1 MVDILR
7 GMPGGKALEASVNRL
22 AATARNGMEVLRQG
36 GLETGAQP
44 SPFAVV
50 ERSPMYRLRR
60 YYADSAPSGAEAD
73 RDTRPPILLVPPMM
87 VDANVFDV
95 TDEKGAVSVL
105 HRAGVDPWV
114 IDFGS
119 PDREEGGLE
128 RNLADHV
135 VAISQAID
143 QIVALRGRDVHLGGY
158 SQGGM
163 FCYQVA
169 AYRQSRSLASLVTFG
184 SPVDISSGLPLGA
197 PPALVNKGAE
207 FVADHVFNRFFL
219 PGWMAQRG
227 FEMLN
232 PVKAVRSRIEFA
244 LQLHDRAALLPR
256 EDQRRFLESDG
267 WVAYSG
273 PAVADLLKQFVV
285 HNRMLTGGFAIDGDA
300 VSLASIT
307 CPVLAFVG
315 TSDQI
320 GRPSAVRGILQAAP
334 AATVYEA
341 QVSAGHF
348 GLVVGSAAGS
358 VTYPTVAGWINWL
371 SGRGEL
377 PDNVTRMEPHDGED
391 APVNPLVA
399 GVAGLATVGFVTA
412 RDVIDAATGAAA
424 GASAV
429 AREVTRGL
437 PKLARL
443 GQLQAHTQVS
453 LGKLLAE
460 QAAKDPHGEL
470 FLYEDRVHT
479 KHAVNERIDRV
490 VSGLLQVGVRQGEH
504 VGVLMHT
511 RPSALV
517 TIAALSRLGAVSV
530 LLPPGTDYVAA
541 LRLGEATSVITDPE
555 HADEAAAVAERV
567 FVVGGGD
574 RRDRPGAARQNLAA
588 EVVDLEQV
596 DPDNVRIPRWYR
608 PDAGLGRDLAF
619 VMFSE
624 VGGRLRAK
632 RVTNGRWA
640 LSAFGTASATRLSE
654 RDTVYCL
661 TPLSHSSGLM
671 TSLGGALAGGSRIAL
686 TRDFDPAR
694 FMTEVQRYGVTV
706 VCYTWNLMRAVLDE
720 PGLEVPRYHPI
731 RAFIGSGMSA
741 ELARRVTEAFGARVV
756 EFYASTEGEIVL
768 AKVGGGKS
776 GAKGRRLPGS
786 AEVALVDYYFD
797 SGRFVENDDGFL
809 QEVQQGQAG
818 VLIGRADPDTT
829 QHDVLLRG
837 VFRPGDAWFSTGH
850 LFRQD
855 DDGDFWLVDDVRT
868 VTVTERGPVY
878 SIPVTDV
885 LEQLGQVDQAV
896 VYQVRGPGDG
906 APQVVAAVTLRPGGA
921 LTADQVTAAFAGRHE
936 QCPDAVHVVD
946 EVPLTSWYRPRQQ
959 ELEARGMPAPGP
971 SSWRLDPAQA
981 RYV

>member
-1 MVDILR
+1 MVDIL
-7 GMPGGKALEASVNRL
+7 GGLPGGKALGASVNRL
-22 AATARNGMEVLRQG
+22 RATARNGYEVLTHG
-36 GLETGAQP
+36 GLETGAKP

-60 YYADSAPSGAEAD
+60 YYADAAPAPAEDD
-73 RDTRPPILLVPPMM
+73 RPVILLVPPMM

-95 TDEKGAVSVL
+95 TAENGAVSVL
-105 HRAGVDPWV
+105 HRAGIDAWV

-135 VAISQAID
+135 VATSRAID
-143 QIVALRGRDVHLGGY
+143 KVAAVRGRDVHLGGY

-169 AYRQSRSLASLVTFG
+169 AYRQSRSLASLITFG
-184 SPVDISSGLPLGA
+184 SPVDISAGLPLGA
-197 PPALVNKGAE
+197 PPTLVNKGAE
-207 FVADHVFNRFFL
+207 LVADHVFSRFFL

-227 FEMLN
+227 FELLN
-232 PVKAVRSRIEFA
+232 PVKAVRSRVDFVR
-244 LQLHDRAALLPR
+244 QLHDRSALLPR
-256 EDQRRFLESDG
+256 EDQRRFLEADG

-285 HNRMLTGGFAIDGDA
+285 HNRMLTGGFAIDGEA
-300 VSLASIT
+300 VTLASIT
-307 CPVLAFVG
+307 CPILAFVG
-315 TSDQI
+315 LADQI

-334 AATVYEA
+334 MAEVYEA

-348 GLVVGSAAGS
+348 GLVVGSSAGAI
-358 VTYPTVAGWINWL
+358 TYPTVARWAKFQDG
-371 SGRGEL
+371 SGPRPENIE
-377 PDNVTRMEPHDGED
+377 PMAPHDGSD
-391 APVNPLVA
+391 GAVNPLVA
-399 GVAGLATVGFVTA
+399 GVAGMATVGFVAA
-412 RDVIDAATGAAA
+412 RDVLDAASATAA

-460 QAAKDPHGEL
+460 QAARDPHGEL

-479 KHAVNERIDRV
+479 KQAVSERIDRV

-517 TIAALSRLGAVSV
+517 AMAALSRLGAVAV
-530 LLPPGTDYVAA
+530 LLPPGIDYGAA
-541 LRLGEATSVITDPE
+541 LGLGEATSVITDPE
-555 HADEAAAVAERV
+555 HAQDATAVAERV

-574 RRDRPGAARQNLAA
+574 RRDRPGAASQDLAA
-588 EVVDLEQV
+588 ELVDLEQV
-596 DPDNVRIPRWYR
+596 DPDDVRIPGWYR
-608 PDAGLGRDLAF
+608 PDAGLARDLAF
-619 VMFSE
+619 VMFSV
-624 VGGRLRAK
+624 VGESLRAK

-640 LSAFGTASATRLSE
+640 LSAFGTASAARLSE
-654 RDTVYCL
+654 SDTLYCL

-686 TRDFDPAR
+686 TRDFDPTR
-694 FMTEVQRYGVTV
+694 FMVEVQRYGVTV
-706 VCYTWNLMRAVLDE
+706 VCYTWNLMRAVLDT
-720 PGLEVPRYHPI
+720 PDLQVPRYHPV

-741 ELARRVTEAFGARVV
+741 ELSRRVSEVFGAQVV

-768 AKVGGGKS
+768 AKVRGDKP

-797 SGRFVENDDGFL
+797 SGRFVENEEGYL
-809 QEVQQGQAG
+809 QQVQRGEVG

-829 QHDVLLRG
+829 HRDALLRG

-855 DDGDFWLVDDVRT
+855 DDGDYWLVDDLRT
-868 VTVTERGPVY
+868 VALTDRGPVY
-878 SIPVTDV
+878 SIPITDV
-885 LEQLGQVDQAV
+885 LEQLGQVDHAV
-896 VYQVRGPGDG
+896 VYQVPDDG
-906 APQVVAAVTLRPGGA
+906 LQASTRVVAVVTLRPGGT
-921 LTADQVTAAFAGRHE
+921 LTADEVTAAFAGR
-936 QCPDAVHVVD
+936 QGQYPDIVSVVD
-946 EVPLTSWYRPRQQ
+946 EVPLTSWFRPRHRALV
-959 ELEARGMPAPGP
+959 ERGVPEPGP
-971 SSWRLDPAQA
+971 SSWRFDPEHG
-981 RYV
+981 RYL

>member
-1 MVDILR
+1 MVDIL
-7 GMPGGKALEASVNRL
+7 GGLPGARALEASVNRL

-36 GLETGAQP
+36 GLETGAKP
-44 SPFAVV
+44 SPFTVV

-60 YYADSAPSGAEAD
+60 YYAETAPDPAD
-73 RDTRPPILLVPPMM
+73 DDRPATLLVPPMM

-95 TDEKGAVSVL
+95 TADKGAVSVL
-105 HRAGVDPWV
+105 HRAGLDPWV

-135 VAISQAID
+135 VAISRAID
-143 QIVALRGRDVHLGGY
+143 QIVALRARDVHLGGY

-169 AYRQSRSLASLVTFG
+169 AYRQSRSLASLITFG
-184 SPVDISSGLPLGA
+184 SPVDISAGLPLGA

-227 FEMLN
+227 FELLN
-232 PVKAVRSRIEFA
+232 PVKAVRSRVDFVR
-244 LQLHDRAALLPR
+244 QLHDRSALLPR

-285 HNRMLTGGFAIDGDA
+285 HNRMLTGGFSIDGEA

-315 TSDQI
+315 LSDQI

-334 AATVYEA
+334 SAPVYEA
-341 QVSAGHF
+341 QASAGHF
-348 GLVVGSAAGS
+348 GLVVGSTAGS
-358 VTYPTVAGWINWL
+358 VTYPTVAEWVKWRE
-371 SGRGEL
+371 GRGTE
-377 PDNVTRMEPHDGED
+377 PANIDRMQPHDGLD

-399 GVAGLATVGFVTA
+399 GVAGLATVGFVAA
-412 RDVIDAATGAAA
+412 RDVIDAAAGAAA

-443 GQLQAHTQVS
+443 DQLQAHTRVS

-460 QAAKDPHGEL
+460 QAAKDPYGEL

-479 KHAVNERIDRV
+479 KQAVNERIDRV

-530 LLPPGTDYVAA
+530 LLSPGTDYAA
-541 LRLGEATSVITDPE
+541 SLKLGEATSVITDPE
-555 HADEAAAVAERV
+555 HAEEASAVAERV

-574 RRDRPGAARQNLAA
+574 RRDRPGASRQDLAA
-588 EVVDLEQV
+588 ELVDLEQV

-619 VMFSE
+619 VMFSA
-624 VGGRLRAK
+624 VGGTLRAK

-654 RDTVYCL
+654 SDTVYCL

-694 FMTEVQRYGVTV
+694 FMIEVQRYGVTV

-720 PGLEVPRYHPI
+720 PDLQIPRYHPI
-731 RAFIGSGMSA
+731 RAFIGSGMSS
-741 ELARRVTEAFGARVV
+741 ELSRRVSEAFSARVV

-768 AKVGGGKS
+768 AKVGGGKP

-786 AEVALVDYYFD
+786 AEVTLVDFYID
-797 SGRFVENDDGFL
+797 SGRFVETDDGYL
-809 QEVQQGQAG
+809 QEVERGQVG

-829 QHDVLLRG
+829 QRDVLLRG
-837 VFRPGDAWFSTGH
+837 AFRPGDAWFSTGH

-855 DDGDFWLVDDVRT
+855 DDGDYWLVDDVRT
-868 VTVTERGPVY
+868 VALTERGPVY
-878 SIPVTDV
+878 SIPIADV

-896 VYQVRGPGDG
+896 VYRVPGETEA
-906 APQVVAAVTLRPGGA
+906 APPRVVAAVTLRPGGA
-921 LTADQVTAAFAGRHE
+921 LTAHEVTDAFAGRHE
-936 QCPDAVHVVD
+936 QYPDAVQVVD
-946 EVPLTSWYRPRQQ
+946 EVPLTSWYRPRGG
-959 ELEARGMPAPGP
+959 ELAARGMPEPGP
-971 SSWRLDPAQA
+971 ASWRYDAVAA